1 MTVPSESNSSRIHTE
16 RQLLNHTIDFSATYL
31 AVQYLFS
38 HIKKSLDTIRVQT
51 LEALFSVLQS
61 QRHDSQRQAFFL
73 YKEAADALIHISTD
87 ISHPLLHS
95 VLSRLQSLLIS
106 TKGKKHRA
114 VSEALGSLPLNIA
127 GPHMDERDHMDFCLL
142 SFDSCLATQGIMD
155 IKAFRWQGRTLI
167 YPLHSGEIACIKF
180 ARTKENAIELMQ
192 EANWLS
198 FLNTHPSCS
207 ESNFLAPVPV
217 RIHHRCLFKLD
228 QVPDF
233 ILKNMEIH
241 PDYLAIMFIAE
252 KDYFKYANE
261 PWHFQD
267 QRKEIKEMYGRNA
280 WLLGRLT
287 SMGIIH
293 TAIIPLFHN
302 RAQQIRRQDQGLY
315 IWEQGGRLDRWLE
328 SCRYPNFAK
337 SGLRDFEHLILLKNS
352 KELRHFI
359 GEHIL
364 GFILV
369 IGSFFRNK
377 APEQKGFDEK
387 GNPLDLRTL
396 FDRNLFIEMIT
407 EVVQNYYHGV
417 TGLLPKNL
425 PIFLNESLIDKLI
438 ENMGK
443 DHHMEEILR
452 IQDQT
457 NMSDTEF
464 ETFLISRGY
473 EGSVVKTIHKGA
485 KDIILNTGPHLGG
498 FNQPISVPELIEFLF
513 CLSSLCISD
522 RFIMENG
529 LKACRN

>member
-1 MTVPSESNSSRIHTE
+1 LTVFSESNSSRIHTE
-16 RQLLNHTIDFSATYL
+16 LQLLNHSIDFSATYL

-38 HIKKSLDTIRVQT
+38 HIKKSVDTIRDQT

-61 QRHDSQRQAFFL
+61 PRHDSQRQAFFL

-95 VLSRLQSLLIS
+95 VLYRLQTLLIS

-127 GPHMDERDHMDFCLL
+127 GPDRNEQDHLDFY
-142 SFDSCLATQGIMD
+142 SQPFESCLSTQGITD
-155 IKAFRWQGRTLI
+155 INTFRWQGRTLI
-167 YPLHSGEIACIKF
+167 YPLHSGKMACIKF
-180 ARTKENAIELMQ
+180 ARTRKNATELIR

-198 FLNTHPSCS
+198 FLNTHPACR
-207 ESNFLAPVPV
+207 ELNFLAPAPLC
-217 RIHHRCLFKLD
+217 IHHHFLFKLN

-233 ILKNMEIH
+233 IMKNREIH
-241 PDYLAIMFIAE
+241 PDFLAIMFIAD

-267 QRKEIKEMYGRNA
+267 QRNEIVEIYRRNA
-280 WLLGRLT
+280 WLLGKLT

-337 SGLRDFEHLILLKNS
+337 SGLRDFEHLTLLKNS

-369 IGSFFRNK
+369 MGSFFRNK

-396 FDRNLFIEMIT
+396 FDRNLFIEMVT
-407 EVVQNYYHGV
+407 EVVRNYYHGV

-425 PIFLNESLIDKLI
+425 PLFLNESLIDRLI
-438 ENMGK
+438 DNMGK

-452 IQDQT
+452 IQDQI
-457 NMSDTEF
+457 NMSDLEF

-473 EGSVVKTIHKGA
+473 EGSVVKTIQKGE

-529 LKACRN
+529 LKA